1 VNLLIL
7 EDADNP
13 SKRHY
18 VWINNM
24 SALVCHRTKHNGA
37 TFVCNS
43 CLHPF
48 MSQRVLDEHI
58 PYCIQHEPQQV
69 VYPYLQNEKEC
80 VLKFRSK
87 HKQHPFPFYLVCSYE
102 SFLTPLERE
111 EEEERNNMKKLDVH
125 KRQRLLLLPHI
136 VGTEV
141 PHFSKSLQRA
151 RSHNRVYDHVME
163 ES

>member
-1 VNLLIL
+1 MNLLIL

-58 PYCIQHEPQQV
+58 PYCIKHEPQQV

-125 KRQRLLLLPHI
+125 SVSGFCCYCISSEPKYRTPPK
-136 VGTEV
+136 VYS
-141 PHFSKSLQRA
+141 FSKTPTIPPNGIASG
-151 RSHNRVYDHVME
+151 
-163 ES
+163 